1 MRRLLLV
8 LPFALLPLAVAA
20 QAATATEHASLAPHE
35 HGVGRLDIALDGKS
49 LELELD
55 SPSMNIVGF
64 EHEASTD
71 ADKAKVAEARELL
84 LKSQALFNLPE
95 AAKCSVSTQ
104 FLKSPLFGDK
114 PDADAADDDDHDEDE
129 DAHAKGEEH
138 HHSEIHAH
146 YIFVCDTPSALK
158 KLDLSQIF
166 KTFPG
171 THKIQVQL
179 IGPSGQ
185 QGIEATPDNATLK
198 F

>member
-1 MRRLLLV
+1 MRRLLLA
-8 LPFALLPLAVAA
+8 LPFALLPLAMAHAA
-20 QAATATEHASLAPHE
+20 EVEHPSLGAHE
-35 HGVGRLDIALDGKS
+35 HGVARLDIALDGRS
-49 LELELD
+49 LEIELD

-64 EHEASTD
+64 EHDASTAD
-71 ADKAKVAEARELL
+71 DKAKVANARELL
-84 LKSQALFNLPE
+84 LKSQALFNLPL
-95 AAKCSVSTQ
+95 AAKCAVTTQ
-104 FLKSPLFGDK
+104 KLQSPLFGDK
-114 PDADAADDDDHDEDE
+114 LEADDDHDD
-129 DAHAKGEEH
+129 DNHADDKTAAGEEH

-146 YIFVCDTPSALK
+146 YVFVCDSPADLK

-185 QGIEATPDNATLK
+185 TGTESTPDNATLK